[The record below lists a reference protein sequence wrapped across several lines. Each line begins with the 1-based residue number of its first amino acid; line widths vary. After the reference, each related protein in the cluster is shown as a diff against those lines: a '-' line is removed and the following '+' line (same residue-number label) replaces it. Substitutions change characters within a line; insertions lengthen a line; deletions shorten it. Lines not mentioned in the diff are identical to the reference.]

1 MKINSPE
8 DIVSAYATMRLL
20 EPICGDEEWIDLRIS
35 GTHLEIRVT
44 DEEDTVICF
53 SKTGSLEMIPV
64 FERYR
69 SLAAKL
75 NAALAAP
82 EQNENQ

>member
-1 MKINSPE
+1 MKINSPD

-35 GTHLEIRVT
+35 GTHLAICVT
-44 DEEDTVICF
+44 DEEDTVICR
-53 SKTGSLEMIPV
+53 SKTGSLELIPV
-64 FERYR
+64 FEKHRE
-69 SLAAKL
+69 LANKL
-75 NAALAAP
+75 NAAMAP